1 MKGEKPQTKAKPEVS
16 GKPSSAHRVE
26 KVCELGG
33 EVGRAHV
40 GPLLVLVPQPDLE
53 LRPPAGHR
61 HEVAAH
67 HQLQLVDHL
76 VDVGQVRG
84 VEGTRVDIG
93 GPSSVGAVE
102 LVVHLVQGIIE
113 KPSWGEMT

>member
-1 MKGEKPQTKAKPEVS
+1 MKIQVAVEPEVS
-16 GKPSSAHRVE
+16 GKSRPPHGVQ
-26 KVCELGG
+26 KVGQVRG

-93 GPSSVGAVE
+93 
-102 LVVHLVQGIIE
+102 
-113 KPSWGEMT
+113 